1 MMSREALISIL
12 TVTFLLLISTPL
24 SALVGDCN
32 GNGSYDVGDVVA
44 LVSYIGSDGPTS
56 PSMFNCDCDGFPGI
70 NYADYL
76 QLIIGPPFPGLGTD
90 YPKQSDVR
98 FYFNV
103 RIPPDESQYGLE
115 VFVEVPDDF
124 PVEAFMIPFS
134 FEAEGGQALVEWL
147 SADFTGTVANPEA
160 MNVSPYSSG
169 DILTIEAN
177 PIAHGGGAVL
187 AAGASGLLC
196 TLYFSSG
203 SGEPNDLR
211 IVSLA
216 HSWPMLLKHVSYSGV
231 DGERIFL
238 PQFIRAP
245 YGDGNS
251 DGVVN
256 LSDAVRIVNY
266 IFLNGPAPGSSEP

>member
-1 MMSREALISIL
+1 MKSRITLTPIL
-12 TVTFLLLISTPL
+12 TLSFLILICPSLL
-24 SALVGDCN
+24 ALVGDCN
-32 GNGSYDVGDVVA
+32 GNGSYDVGDIVVLA
-44 LVSYIGSDGPTS
+44 SYIASDGPTS

-76 QLIIGPPFPGLGTD
+76 QLIMGPPFPGPGTD
-90 YPKQSDVR
+90 YPKQSEVR

-103 RIPPDESQYGLE
+103 RIPPDESQYALE

-134 FEAEGGQALVEWL
+134 FEAEGSQAQVEWL
-147 SADFTGTVANPEA
+147 SADFSGTVANPDA
-160 MNVSPYSSG
+160 MNVSPYSGG
-169 DILTIEAN
+169 DIITIEAN
-177 PIAHGGGAVL
+177 PIAHGGGPAFP
-187 AAGASGLLC
+187 AGASGLLC

-216 HSWPMLLKHVSYSGV
+216 HSWPMLLKHVPYPGV
-231 DGERIFL
+231 DGDRIFL

-266 IFLNGPAPGSSEP
+266 IFLNGPAPGSDEP